1 MQGLVFRHFISYLA
15 RLAKALKKSTRAPMS
30 NAKSISIGP
39 LVVADAPKKMMRL
52 MSSIPKTTLT
62 TKSGSGRRVFKFI
75 RLFILSISEGDMLVI
90 CSIQYPQTI

>member
-1 MQGLVFRHFISYLA
+1 
-15 RLAKALKKSTRAPMS
+15 MS

-75 RLFILSISEGDMLVI
+75 RLFILSISEGDVLVI
-90 CSIQYPQTI
+90 CSIQYLQTI

>member
-1 MQGLVFRHFISYLA
+1 
-15 RLAKALKKSTRAPMS
+15 
-30 NAKSISIGP
+30 
-39 LVVADAPKKMMRL
+39 MMRL

-75 RLFILSISEGDMLVI
+75 RLFILSISEGDVLVT